1 MILELLGSSAF
12 GVITGIFGNIINS
25 YSSYKLQA
33 LKNQHDIAKLDADI
47 RVINAESA
55 AAIRVETAKT
65 ERELGIAELDA
76 LKESYKQA
84 DSVLFDTGYM
94 QYLTKIPYLGA
105 FAIFIITIA
114 FAFIDFLKHS
124 IRPFLTFYAIAAS
137 TAASYLCWKTLQLA
151 GTTAITAGAAM
162 DLFHLSIMFTFY
174 MTSTIVGWWFA
185 DRRLTKSLNRI
196 ANDFSPS
203 SKSSSPETKFTAPPS
218 GNNLGLKFT
227 AIK

>member
-12 GVITGIFGNIINS
+12 GVITGIFGNIINT
-25 YSSYKLQA
+25 YSTYKLQA
-33 LKNQHDIAKLDADI
+33 LKNEFEIAKLDADI

-55 AAIRVETAKT
+55 ASIRVETAKT

-84 DSVLFDTGYM
+84 DTVLFDKEYI
-94 QYLTKIPYLGA
+94 QYLSKVPYLGS

-114 FAFIDFLKHS
+114 FAFVDFLKHS
-124 IRPFLTFYAIAAS
+124 IRPFLTFYAVAAS

-151 GTTAITAGAAM
+151 GATAITAGAAM

-196 ANDFSPS
+196 ANDYSAS
-203 SKSSSPETKFTAPPS
+203 SQNSGPEAKFTAVSS
-218 GNNLGLKFT
+218 GKSPEFKFT